1 MMFTTQEVDSKT
13 AKGPKGDREGEL
25 AKVRCKSNFHI
36 FSQEGEHLLRAPQG
50 QLHPNNS
57 REYEPQLGK
66 LFPQVD
72 GVERAEQLGVV
83 DGEEEDGAGEAQGKT
98 AEAKIAKQNKVKHFQ
113 KNFTSK
119 FRRTKT

>member
-1 MMFTTQEVDSKT
+1 MQIKHH
-13 AKGPKGDREGEL
+13 L
-25 AKVRCKSNFHI
+25 

-57 REYEPQLGK
+57 GEHEPQLGQ
-66 LFPQVD
+66 LVAQVD

-98 AEAKIAKQNKVKHFQ
+98 AEAKTTKQNKVKYFQ
-113 KNFTSK
+113 KKTLLQNLEEQKLDLIWLQTRQGGGTS
-119 FRRTKT
+119 RGA